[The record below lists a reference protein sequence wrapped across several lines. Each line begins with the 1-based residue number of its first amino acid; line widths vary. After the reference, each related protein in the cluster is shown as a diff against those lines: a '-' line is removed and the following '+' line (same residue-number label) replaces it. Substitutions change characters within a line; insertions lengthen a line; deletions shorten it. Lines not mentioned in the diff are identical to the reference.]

1 MTTEQST
8 EQAKYR
14 KQGDAVNA
22 RIMEAMT
29 LSNYG
34 TSAHRA
40 GVERKI
46 IRLQEELRQINVKVM
61 SYYDK

>member
-14 KQGDAVNA
+14 KKGDAVNA
-22 RIMEAMT
+22 RIMEEMT

-34 TSAHRA
+34 TPAYRA
-40 GVERKI
+40 GVKRKI
-46 IRLQEELRQINVKVM
+46 IRLREELRQINVKVM
-61 SYYDK
+61 AYYDK